1 MRVPVTLWLGMTMTE
16 QKENIHMAKP
26 ALWDCAFSGQAIDDD
41 ATKAKFDKLWHDFLA
56 AVSLLDGN
64 EVFEDGNCNGTWYSY
79 KNGEKYFCYCFRT
92 RARK

>member
-1 MRVPVTLWLGMTMTE
+1 
-16 QKENIHMAKP
+16 MAKP

-64 EVFEDGNCNGTWYSY
+64 EGFEDGNCNGTWYSY
-79 KNGEKYFCYCFRT
+79 KNGESPEVTNYHERNHHKSSG
-92 RARK
+92 KK